1 MATFANNFYARIAGR
16 LQQIEE
22 LERAVDVLLK
32 EFWSVFNFPDR
43 IATLRILVR
52 TAGRAEVTSRDSS

>member
-1 MATFANNFYARIAGR
+1 MDIFAKSFYARIAGR

-32 EFWSVFNFPDR
+32 EFWSVFNFPDG
-43 IATLRILVR
+43 IATL
-52 TAGRAEVTSRDSS
+52 